1 MPNVIFEQ
9 SLSLICSI
17 VSEATR
23 GGKFISNSARETA
36 GIFSHCFFIILP
48 ALLRSKLFEVQ
59 RLIEIVHPLY
69 HHLFRA
75 AVIIAELATAVAFIC
90 KYKSRRPPDF
100 ELRVAA
106 VQAFIVN
113 IVFSFFI
120 KIQLPVIASLN
131 KKHQEIGRILPLSF
145 DRVLNPKRF
154 RDKWRNLSFGIAQ
167 GRI

>member
-1 MPNVIFEQ
+1 
-9 SLSLICSI
+9 
-17 VSEATR
+17 
-23 GGKFISNSARETA
+23 
-36 GIFSHCFFIILP
+36 
-48 ALLRSKLFEVQ
+48 
-59 RLIEIVHPLY
+59 
-69 HHLFRA
+69 
-75 AVIIAELATAVAFIC
+75 VIIAELATAVAFIC